1 MFSREKALKFIYR
14 REHPE
19 GGFTLYEGIP
29 DTKNTYYAL
38 KTLRI
43 LSKEPKNLEKTLNW
57 ISYLQSGRTVGLK
70 GVFYRLNILKSY
82 DKELK
87 VTERYKKMLAMRNE
101 FSSMELAFLS
111 TSVLKLTGHRN
122 FENVKE
128 WVLKQKKED
137 GGFGRNTSDIISTY
151 YALEILNLVDP
162 EFTNRDYFEDI
173 RGDVVDFT
181 AACQT
186 SDGGFAYKP
195 GSSPPY
201 IEGVYAGIRIH
212 EILDFK
218 NEKLGKITDF
228 IQKLQ
233 NSDGGFRRSKYMGI
247 SELEYTFRAIY
258 ILKSLS
264 AL

>member
-1 MFSREKALKFIYR
+1 MFSKEKALKFVYN

-38 KTLRI
+38 KTLQI
-43 LSKEPKNLEKTLNW
+43 MGKKPKNLEKTLKW
-57 ISYLQSGRTVGLK
+57 ISYLHNGRMFGLK
-70 GVFYRLNILKSY
+70 GFFYRLNILKLY
-82 DKELK
+82 GIKLEVPEK
-87 VTERYKKMLAMRNE
+87 YKMILTMRNE
-101 FSSMELAFLS
+101 FSTMEVAFLN
-111 TSVLKLTGHRN
+111 TAVLKLMGYQN
-122 FENVKE
+122 FENVKD
-128 WVLKQKKED
+128 WVLQQKKED
-137 GGFGRNTSDIISTY
+137 GGFGRTTSNIMSTY

-162 EFTNRDYFEDI
+162 KVMDQIFLEDFLEKLIGFT
-173 RGDVVDFT
+173 VK
-181 AACQT
+181 CQT

-195 GSSPPY
+195 GTYPSY

-212 EILDFK
+212 ELLDREPK
-218 NEKLGKITDF
+218 NHERIIDF
-228 IQKLQ
+228 TKKLQ
-233 NSDGGFRRSKYMGI
+233 NSDGGFRRSKYLGI

>member
-38 KTLRI
+38 KTLKI
-43 LSKEPKNLEKTLNW
+43 LSKEPNNLEKTLNW
-57 ISYLQSGRTVGLK
+57 ISYLQSSRTVGLK
-70 GVFYRLNILKSY
+70 GVFYRSNILKIY
-82 DKELK
+82 GKELK
-87 VTERYKKMLAMRNE
+87 LTEKYKKMLAMRNE

-111 TSVLKLTGHRN
+111 TSILKLTGHRN

-137 GGFGRNTSDIISTY
+137 GGFGRKTSDIMSTY

-162 EFTNRDYFEDI
+162 EFTNRRYFEDI
-173 RGDVVDFT
+173 HGDVADFT
-181 AACQT
+181 AICQT

-195 GSSPPY
+195 ESSPSY

-212 EILDFK
+212 EILGF
-218 NEKLGKITDF
+218 NPQNSEKIVNF
-228 IQKLQ
+228 IKKLQ
-233 NSDGGFRRSKYMGI
+233 NSDGGFRRSKYIGI